1 MKVLIIGSD
10 YNWSI
15 ENIYK
20 RELIKLGHEVIHIP
34 AQNWFYDYYYKNAIN
49 KVLTRLG
56 LSSIQR
62 KIQKRTLTY
71 LGENQFD
78 LIWVFKGMELTPKT
92 ILQLKKRT
100 KRIIN
105 FNPDNPFI
113 FSGRGSGNKNV
124 TNSICLF
131 DEHFTYDL
139 DVKHRIEKEFGIKCT
154 LTSFGFDQEAI
165 SDEELHTV
173 QEIKAVC
180 FVGNPDEYRTQIL
193 KEILLKGLP
202 LHVYGHDWDKF
213 LNHPNL
219 RIHGA
224 VYEKEYYQTL
234 RKYRVQLNIMRVHNL
249 NSHNMRSIEIPG
261 CGGIML
267 APRTRDHAAFFKE
280 GKDAFFYEDIN
291 ELIMKV
297 NEILAFEDSQ
307 MQQIKTQVREKTMGT
322 FNYSILTCNF
332 ISI

>member
-1 MKVLIIGSD
+1 
-10 YNWSI
+10 
-15 ENIYK
+15 
-20 RELIKLGHEVIHIP
+20 
-34 AQNWFYDYYYKNAIN
+34 
-49 KVLTRLG
+49 
-56 LSSIQR
+56 
-62 KIQKRTLTY
+62 
-71 LGENQFD
+71 
-78 LIWVFKGMELTPKT
+78 
-92 ILQLKKRT
+92 
-100 KRIIN
+100 
-105 FNPDNPFI
+105 
-113 FSGRGSGNKNV
+113 V